1 MPQSVQDIINNA
13 DKLAKKFEDMQPDA
27 DASPALAAV
36 HRASVAR
43 SRSEAE
49 LALAV
54 DAARSEGRSWAQIA
68 VFLGISGEAA
78 RQKYGHKAS
87 A

>member
-1 MPQSVQDIINNA
+1 MPRSVQDIIDSA
-13 DKLAKKFEDMQPDA
+13 DELSKKFEDMAPNA
-27 DASPALAAV
+27 EGSPALAAV
-36 HRASVAR
+36 HRAVVAR
-43 SRSEAE
+43 SHSEAD
-49 LALAV
+49 LAQAV
-54 DAARSEGRSWAQIA
+54 DAARSERRSWAQIA

>member
-1 MPQSVQDIINNA
+1 MPKSVQDIIDSA
-13 DKLAKKFEDMQPDA
+13 DELAKKFEAMQPDA
-27 DASPALAAV
+27 DGSPALAAV
-36 HRASVAR
+36 HRGAVAR

-49 LALAV
+49 LAQAV
-54 DAARSEGRSWAQIA
+54 DAARAEGRSWAQIA

-78 RQKYGHKAS
+78 RPKYGRRAS